1 MDKRRFWYSVIFYL
15 SYPIYYLTH
24 PFRAVGL
31 EHFPEGSVVIAGNH
45 TDLADPVV
53 ACLGLGMGRQV
64 RPMAKK
70 ELRKIPVIGWMLE
83 QAGAIF
89 VDRGSADLKAVK
101 AALKHLK
108 EGGRLLVF
116 PEGTRVKEGM
126 EVEAKDGAA
135 LMAARTGSPLL
146 PVYIPKDKPWFCT
159 TTIIFGEPFY
169 PKFQGR
175 KPTAEELDAT
185 TQELMSR
192 IHKLGEGR

>member
-1 MDKRRFWYSVIFYL
+1 MNKMRFWYGVIFHL
-15 SYPIYYLTH
+15 AYPFYFLAH
-24 PFRAVGL
+24 PFRMKGL
-31 EHFPEGSVVIAGNH
+31 ENIPEGSVVIAGNH

-53 ACLGLGMGRQV
+53 TCLGLGMSRQV

-70 ELRKIPVIGWMLE
+70 ELRKLPIVGWMLE

-101 AALKHLK
+101 TALKHLK

-135 LMAARTGSPLL
+135 LMAARTGSPLV
-146 PVYIPKDKPWFCT
+146 PVYIPANKPWFRT
-159 TTIIFGEPFY
+159 TTVVFGEAFHPQFE
-169 PKFQGR
+169 GR
-175 KPTAEELDAT
+175 KPTSEELDAT
-185 TQELMSR
+185 TKELMSR
-192 IHKLGEGR
+192 IQKLGEGT